1 MTVYEPDTR
10 ICSVCGGE
18 VWQGYIEADGYRY
31 FCSDECL
38 HTVYTD
44 EEWEKVYEEDN
55 EEGSGFLTGSC
66 YTEWWDEY
74 DSKYFD
80 DESGKLLKHLYIAD
94 KLLDE
99 LSLSHTNTAMCYMNN
114 GRVIEIADHCDEVEN
129 PAKHM
134 LLSLCLLCSEKEWD
148 KPHSKYRRNYSPVIE
163 IVEFGIY
170 DNVADIVERL
180 MKINDGTPLDEQ

>member
-1 MTVYEPDTR
+1 MTVYEPNVRHCDE
-10 ICSVCGGE
+10 CGAE
-18 VWQGYIEADGYRY
+18 MWQGYCVNSGDEYYCDNNN
-31 FCSDECL
+31 DECL
-38 HTVYTD
+38 HKHYSPK
-44 EEWEKVYEEDN
+44 EWEEMHGANDDN
-55 EEGSGFLTGSC
+55 YWTD
-66 YTEWWDEY
+66 WWSEY

-94 KLLDE
+94 ELLKE
-99 LSLSHTNTAMCYMNN
+99 LALSHTNTAMCYMNN
-114 GRVIEIADHCDEVEN
+114 GRIIEIADHCDEVEN
-129 PAKHM
+129 PAKDM

-180 MKINDGTPLDEQ
+180 MKINDGTPLDE